1 MLRKTKEIIVNFM
14 KELVVFDEV
23 FIRGEV
29 ERRAESYYV
38 CKCQSK

>member
-29 ERRAESYYV
+29 ERRTELYM
-38 CKCQSK
+38 